1 MQVKQIPNPD
11 DMHGDVPIADLPF
24 YKWLDAQEEPPERL
38 IDALYAYF
46 ETDDLR
52 GKFANDQQT
61 SAYKHIH
68 QHFWWLR
75 LNKIK
80 Q

>member
-1 MQVKQIPNPD
+1 MKQIPNPD

-38 IDALYAYF
+38 IDALKAYF
-46 ETDDLR
+46 ETDDLK
-52 GKFANDQQT
+52 GKFENDEQVT
-61 SAYKHIH
+61 TYKRIL

-75 LNKIK
+75 LNNIIK